1 MSCFCSVGN
10 TTASDAEGGGA
21 AILVDIAHCDTVRIA
36 FLDALGEGE
45 CVYLSADGARQVA
58 KNLVEAAERTGH

>member
-36 FLDALGEGE
+36 FLDALGEG
-45 CVYLSADGARQVA
+45 A
-58 KNLVEAAERTGH
+58 TGREESSRSR